1 MLLKLTTVLFLAQSL
16 VFYSIP
22 ALGQDADT
30 EYDPLLLFP
39 DHNLNSELT
48 EDLPAIE
55 VVKNLVLS
63 EIDDYPYIIARS
75 NFINFGECTNQ
86 LRKMWSQIAAEGE
99 IFAYPFSTSEL
110 RLYKATHLEIHYC
123 NSSEMIIFVDDNK
136 LVPPLWQMNKLLI
149 EDWKDDIELGAV
161 Y

>member
-1 MLLKLTTVLFLAQSL
+1 MLLNLIFILCMTNALMLWSGPV
-16 VFYSIP
+16 
-22 ALGQDADT
+22 LGQDADT
-30 EYDPLLLFP
+30 QYDPLLLFP
-39 DHNLNSELT
+39 DNNLNSEFS
-48 EDLPAIE
+48 ENLPAIE

-75 NFINFGECTNQ
+75 DFVNFRECTTE
-86 LRKMWSQIAAEGE
+86 LRNMWSRISAEGE

-110 RLYKATHLEIHYC
+110 RLYKPTHLEIHYC
-123 NSSEMIIFVDDNK
+123 NSGEMIIFVDENK

-149 EDWKDDIELGAV
+149 EGWKDDIELGEL

>member
-1 MLLKLTTVLFLAQSL
+1 MLLHVIFILFLTNS
-16 VFYSIP
+16 FIFWSDP
-22 ALGQDADT
+22 AFGQDADT

-39 DHNLNSELT
+39 DNNLNSGFN

-55 VVKNLVLS
+55 VVRDLILS

-75 NFINFGECTNQ
+75 NFVNFGECTTE
-86 LRKMWSQIAAEGE
+86 LRNKWSQISAKGE

-110 RLYKATHLEIHYC
+110 RLYKSTHLEIHYC
-123 NSSEMIIFVDDNK
+123 NSSEMIIFVDENK

-149 EDWKDDIELGAV
+149 EGWKDDIELGEL

>member
-1 MLLKLTTVLFLAQSL
+1 MLFKLAIIMLLAKSL
-16 VFYSIP
+16 VFWSNS
-22 ALGQDADT
+22 AWGQDADT
-30 EYDPLLLFP
+30 DYDPLLLFP
-39 DHNLNSELT
+39 DNNLDPELSEN
-48 EDLPAIE
+48 LPAIE

-75 NFINFGECTNQ
+75 NFVNFGECTKE
-86 LRKMWSQIAAEGE
+86 LRNMWSQIAAEGE

-123 NSSEMIIFVDDNK
+123 NSSEMIVFVDENK
-136 LVPPLWQMNKLLI
+136 LVPPLWQMSKLLI
-149 EDWKDDIELGAV
+149 EGWKDDIELGEL

>member
-1 MLLKLTTVLFLAQSL
+1 MLPHLILILFLTNSL
-16 VFYSIP
+16 IFCCYP

-39 DHNLNSELT
+39 DDNLNSELN

-75 NFINFGECTNQ
+75 DYVNFGECTTK
-86 LRKMWSQIAAEGE
+86 LRNMWSRIAAEGE

-110 RLYKATHLEIHYC
+110 RLYKTTHLEIHYC
-123 NSSEMIIFVDDNK
+123 NSSEMIVFVDENK

-149 EDWKDDIELGAV
+149 EGWKDDIELGEL